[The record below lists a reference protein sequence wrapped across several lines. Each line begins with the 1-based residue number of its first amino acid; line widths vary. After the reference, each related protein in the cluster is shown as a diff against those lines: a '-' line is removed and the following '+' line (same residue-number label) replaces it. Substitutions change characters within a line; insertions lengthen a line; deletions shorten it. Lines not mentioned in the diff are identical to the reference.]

1 MKCNGASAFIGF
13 DAVYSLLCFLTFLLS
28 VVVFVAGSGSK
39 LWEVPTASFTS
50 SSNLSEGLWE
60 QDCQYRHLQDRV
72 RITADVPP
80 RLDGT
85 WVSTR

>member
-1 MKCNGASAFIGF
+1 M
-13 DAVYSLLCFLTFLLS
+13 
-28 VVVFVAGSGSK
+28 FVAGTGSK

-50 SSNLSEGLWE
+50 SSNLSESLQWE
-60 QDCQYRHLQDRV
+60 QGCQYRHLQDRV

-80 RLDGT
+80 RVDGT